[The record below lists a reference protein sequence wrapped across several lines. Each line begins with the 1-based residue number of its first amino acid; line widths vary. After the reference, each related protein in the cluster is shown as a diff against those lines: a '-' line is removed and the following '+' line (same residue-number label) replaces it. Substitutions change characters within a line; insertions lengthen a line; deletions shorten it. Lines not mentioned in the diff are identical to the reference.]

1 MKKDIAA
8 VEEISEATMEPFQAQ
23 MQAMVRQQVMAELA
37 VSKNQIDEMTQAKKA
52 VMEEISQLTQ
62 QLGDIKA
69 RLNQKAYQLQ
79 NANAFLAKFSPEA
92 IEELVATRMENMLA
106 VMEGRSITPKK
117 TRAAA
122 AKTNVDGYDVR
133 YAIDG
138 QPRQFKTKTHL
149 TYWLGQKLGQKVTV
163 EVLNTTFQDQT
174 SIVPFSPEHKDQG
187 TITAS
192 FDGIQVSITLV
203 KA

>member
-1 MKKDIAA
+1 M
-8 VEEISEATMEPFQAQ
+8 TT
-23 MQAMVRQQVMAELA
+23 
-37 VSKNQIDEMTQAKKA
+37 SKNQAASQVDIKDQLRVAIRAQIQAELNESLDKVDQFQKAQALLRDQIEKLTRAIDDLKAERNTKSDELRQVNTFLSRFAPDAIDAMIDQRLDAMMA
-52 VMEEISQLTQ
+52 VMSGQA
-62 QLGDIKA
+62 IKPA
-69 RLNQKAYQLQ
+69 R
-79 NANAFLAKFSPEA
+79 S
-92 IEELVATRMENMLA
+92 T
-106 VMEGRSITPKK
+106 K
-117 TRAAA
+117 TRSASV
-122 AKTNVDGYDVR
+122 KTSIDGYDVR

-192 FDGIQVSITLV
+192 FDGIQVSITLTPQ
-203 KA
+203 